1 MILKKITWPF
11 VPVFLLRILG
21 KYLSVYDGSQIP
33 CEKCPFINEIS
44 SLENCLDYIFHL
56 QLVCN
61 QCPPQI
67 KMRISLSS
75 SLSQTTCFCDM
86 TWQNPLY
93 RHIPKTRR
101 FKEGWTRWW
110 EREGEVLQQRVPPP
124 LRDGDRS
131 VIREPLTHTS
141 HPAARWEAAVLS
153 CLMQPL
159 PSTLGV

>member
-1 MILKKITWPF
+1 MAFCPSFFTQNFRKISKRLWWVTNTLWKMSIYKWNFQPRKLLGLHISF
-11 VPVFLLRILG
+11 AISLQPV
-21 KYLSVYDGSQIP
+21 S
-33 CEKCPFINEIS
+33 
-44 SLENCLDYIFHL
+44 
-56 QLVCN
+56 
-61 QCPPQI
+61 PQI

-101 FKEGWTRWW
+101 FEEGWMRWW